1 MFNLF
6 KMYKMFII
14 FKIFMIFKKFKRF
27 DQFKKLRPDKFLA
40 PMNWSQTQTQRW
52 ERLQQSVA
60 IQVIITVR

>member
-1 MFNLF
+1 
-6 KMYKMFII
+6 MFIT
-14 FKIFMIFKKFKRF
+14 FKIFKIFKKFKRF
-27 DQFKKLRPDKFLA
+27 HKFKKLRPDKFLA